1 MYSYIQ
7 CTAAAAADALR
18 VDMLLLLLQRL
29 MLFAIVSQMAE
40 IVAGLLDLIPSSV
53 FFVFTH
59 GWLLTYP
66 LEVLSHSQPRFGY
79 YTTSSVN
86 RVPDGRNYCWFIG
99 SGSIQCFLS
108 LHKWLAFN
116 VPLGRTV
123 AFTASIWR
131 FCHIFGI
138 CGYALSQDGRQPSRR
153 RPPL

>member
-66 LEVLSHSQPRFGY
+66 LEVLSHSQPRFGDF
-79 YTTSSVN
+79 TTSSVFAGM
-86 RVPDGRNYCWFIG
+86 R
-99 SGSIQCFLS
+99 
-108 LHKWLAFN
+108 
-116 VPLGRTV
+116 
-123 AFTASIWR
+123 
-131 FCHIFGI
+131 
-138 CGYALSQDGRQPSRR
+138 
-153 RPPL
+153 